1 MKVSNQIE
9 YIDINSIDLDREN
22 PRLPESFKEKGISEK
37 DIINWMLEDASLI
50 ELMLAIGQN
59 GFFIGEAILVVK
71 NSDTHYTVVEGNRRV
86 SSVKLLNDS
95 SIAEI
100 HVKKINR
107 VLQET
112 THRPVEIP
120 CIVFEKR
127 EDIMQYLG
135 YRHVTGIKAWSLLA
149 KARYLSTL
157 ASSMNDRPI
166 NLVSR
171 ELAKKIGSRSDYVK
185 RLLVGFKIYEIV
197 KDNGFYKIPNLNE
210 TTFHFNYIAD
220 ALRHE
225 NIKIFISIDL
235 NSEEPFKNF
244 DKEAENHLHML
255 IDWFFR
261 KNSQNRPRVY
271 GHSKDLTALN
281 IVLADEEARK
291 YFIEGNSLEDALK
304 YTKMNSDTFHH
315 ELKEALRSLKYAH
328 SFIHQIEEHNENDID
343 VLKEILNLCKTMGK
357 TIQGK
362 SKDEWD

>member
-1 MKVSNQIE
+1 MLNNQQIKF
-9 YIDINSIDLDREN
+9 IDINCIDLDREN
-22 PRLPESFKEKGISEK
+22 PRLPESFREKSISEK
-37 DIINWMLEDASLI
+37 NIINWMLEDASLI

-86 SSVKLLNDS
+86 SSVKLLKDE

-100 HVKKINR
+100 HVKKISK
-107 VLQET
+107 VLSET
-112 THRPVEIP
+112 TERPKEIP

-149 KARYLSTL
+149 KARYLSIL
-157 ASSMNDRPI
+157 SSAMSDKPI
-166 NLVSR
+166 DLVSR

-185 RLLVGFKIYEIV
+185 RLLVGFKIYEII
-197 KDNGFYKIPNLNE
+197 KDNNFYKIPNLNE

-225 NIKIFISIDL
+225 NIRIFMCIDL
-235 NSEEPFKNF
+235 NNEEPFKNF
-244 DKEAENHLHML
+244 DKDGEDNLRIL
-255 IDWFFR
+255 TGWFFR
-261 KNSQNRPRVY
+261 KNEQNRPRVY

-281 IVLADEEARK
+281 AVLANEEATK
-291 YFIEGNSLEDALK
+291 YFMEGNSLEEALK
-304 YTKMNSDTFHH
+304 YTQINSDTFHH
-315 ELKEALRSLKYAH
+315 ELKVALRNLKYAH
-328 SFIHQIEEHNENDID
+328 SFIHQIEKHNDNDID
-343 VLKEILNLCKTMGK
+343 TLKEISNLCKIMGK

-362 SKDEWD
+362 SQDEWA